1 MPSLPSRSSTRK
13 VETVVTHGLSGARRR
28 RDSSGI
34 KRHRLTS
41 WSIGSF
47 PASVD
52 LSLVAR
58 LSHRPG
64 WRFESRTQQGKS
76 GSPDWGRFP
85 QWGKASAL
93 VSTLMLPCFLP
104 RRPQALSPWLPSTA
118 APVPIA
124 ATRAHADSL
133 SLAALV

>member
-1 MPSLPSRSSTRK
+1 MAER
-13 VETVVTHGLSGARRR
+13 E
-28 RDSSGI
+28 
-34 KRHRLTS
+34 
-41 WSIGSF
+41 
-47 PASVD
+47 
-52 LSLVAR
+52 
-58 LSHRPG
+58 RP
-64 WRFESRTQQGKS
+64 
-76 GSPDWGRFP
+76 
-85 QWGKASAL
+85 